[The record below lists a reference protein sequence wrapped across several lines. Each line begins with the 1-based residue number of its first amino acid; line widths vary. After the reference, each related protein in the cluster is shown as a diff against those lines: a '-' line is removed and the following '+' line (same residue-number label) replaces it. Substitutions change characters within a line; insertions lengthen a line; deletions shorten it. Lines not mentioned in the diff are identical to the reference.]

1 MLAQLVGK
9 YDHAAARCIHK
20 SHRCNVRIRA
30 EATLCG
36 PSEPLLCATAEESKR
51 CLHYQR
57 PRMKRSINRAA
68 PALPPMPALVSVHR
82 LRLLELLLATR
93 LFASVGVE
101 PVFTENISDAERVAV
116 MGLFGATVTI

>member
-1 MLAQLVGK
+1 
-9 YDHAAARCIHK
+9 
-20 SHRCNVRIRA
+20 
-30 EATLCG
+30 
-36 PSEPLLCATAEESKR
+36 
-51 CLHYQR
+51 
-57 PRMKRSINRAA
+57 MKRSINRAA

-116 MGLFGATVTI
+116 MGLFGATVTICWVKAEVRKIVTLAFGAEVNCWRRQQSLY